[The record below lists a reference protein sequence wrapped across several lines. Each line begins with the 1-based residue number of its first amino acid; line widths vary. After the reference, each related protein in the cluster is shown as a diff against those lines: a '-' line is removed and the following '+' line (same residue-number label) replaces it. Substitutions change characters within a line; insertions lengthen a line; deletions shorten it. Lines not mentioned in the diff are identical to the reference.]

1 LLGLFEPFG
10 PVKRA
15 AIAKTEDGV
24 SRGFAF
30 VKYALKEDAEKAL
43 QELQGKVLKG
53 RNLKLEIAVKKE
65 LPRKKKRDSINDDS
79 ITVDDNNNT
88 NTDDNNTTTI
98 VNDNDTKHINK
109 RSRND
114 YTNKSN
120 DNDNDNDNDNSGIN
134 DNIIPNPNPGTAL
147 SMQLIVMGIN
157 TNTTINNTLNNNT
170 NIYRYSCC
178 FR

>member
-15 AIAKTEDGV
+15 AIAKTDDGV

-53 RNLKLEIAVKKE
+53 RSLKLEIAVKKE

-79 ITVDDNNNT
+79 ITVDDNNTTT
-88 NTDDNNTTTI
+88 NTDNNTPTTI
-98 VNDNDTKHINK
+98 VHDNDTKHINK

-114 YTNKSN
+114 YTNKS
-120 DNDNDNDNDNSGIN
+120 NDNDNDNSGIN

-157 TNTTINNTLNNNT
+157 TNTTINNTLNNNA